1 MSARK
6 KLNQSR
12 LRWLRRVIASP
23 AHGRAFDRGKI
34 TPSSISLAS
43 IDGDSV
49 DKVLPSGAAGAAA
62 SASRLHD
69 ATDHP
74 PSGFVSLRTPPP
86 LTSTGRWPHGVRG
99 HRARRTHPCKAKSQE
114 LHEIAREKFH

>member
-12 LRWLRRVIASP
+12 LRWLRRVIASAGASS
-23 AHGRAFDRGKI
+23 AHSRAFDRGKI

-62 SASRLHD
+62 SAGRLHD

-74 PSGFVSLRTPPP
+74 PFWLRLLRTLPP
-86 LTSTGRWPHGVRG
+86 LTSTGRWRYRSA
-99 HRARRTHPCKAKSQE
+99 RAPCQKDASLQSQ
-114 LHEIAREKFH
+114 ICGTP